1 MSQKKRYT
9 HRSQELDQLLGQRV
23 RITFWNDK
31 VVEGTLFW
39 ARRRYPEEYIPREDY
54 SVETNRDNYHFYKTH
69 VKKIERV

>member
-23 RITFWNDK
+23 RITFWNDT

-39 ARRRYPEEYIPREDY
+39 ARRLYPEEYIPREDY
-54 SVETNRDNYHFYKTH
+54 SVENTRDNFHFRKTH
-69 VKKIERV
+69 VKKIERL